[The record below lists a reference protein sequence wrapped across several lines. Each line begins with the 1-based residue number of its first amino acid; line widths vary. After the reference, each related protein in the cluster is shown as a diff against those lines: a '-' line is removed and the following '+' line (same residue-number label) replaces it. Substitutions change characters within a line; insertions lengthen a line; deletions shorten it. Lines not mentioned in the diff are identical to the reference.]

1 MSDQIHSILSTKL
14 FNLLPLLCI
23 ILLLSLKHLSQ
34 PPTPDPHLYTQM
46 SLHTSLPYI
55 CLPSIQSRS
64 ESVRISVT
72 DFGATG
78 DGIHYDTVLIQS
90 AIDAWCFRR
99 GST

>member
-1 MSDQIHSILSTKL
+1 MS
-14 FNLLPLLCI
+14 P
-23 ILLLSLKHLSQ
+23 
-34 PPTPDPHLYTQM
+34 
-46 SLHTSLPYI
+46 HTSSPYI
-55 CLPSIQSRS
+55 HLPSIQSRS

-78 DGIHYDTVLIQS
+78 DGIHNDTVPIQS